1 MTAFSPFAGRGEG
14 FCLLNDFAIAINE
27 LLYTEEIKSA
37 LIIDFDVH
45 QGNGTA
51 AIFENDPRVFTLSVH
66 GAKNYPLRKTTSD
79 WDIGVDDGIEDEA
92 YLSIVEQT
100 LQEVFQR
107 VKPDLVCYLSGV
119 DVIAGDKLGRLALSI
134 QGCRR
139 RDELVFDYC
148 KQHGVVPCVSMG
160 GGYSKR
166 LANIIE
172 AHANTYRAAC
182 QVFG

>member
-1 MTAFSPFAGRGEG
+1 MHTGE
-14 FCLLNDFAIAINE
+14 IQQ
-27 LLYTEEIKSA
+27 A
-37 LIIDFDVH
+37 LIIDLDVH

-51 AIFENDPRVFTLSVH
+51 AIFEGDPRVFTLSVH

-79 WDIGVDDGIEDEA
+79 WDIGVEDGIEDQA
-92 YLSIVEQT
+92 YLAIVEQT
-100 LQEVFQR
+100 LKEVFQR

-119 DVIAGDKLGRLALSI
+119 DVIEGDKLGRLSLSI

-139 RDELVFDYC
+139 RDEVVFEYC
-148 KQHGVVPCVSMG
+148 KQHDVVPCVSMG

-172 AHANTYRAAC
+172 AHANTYRVAR